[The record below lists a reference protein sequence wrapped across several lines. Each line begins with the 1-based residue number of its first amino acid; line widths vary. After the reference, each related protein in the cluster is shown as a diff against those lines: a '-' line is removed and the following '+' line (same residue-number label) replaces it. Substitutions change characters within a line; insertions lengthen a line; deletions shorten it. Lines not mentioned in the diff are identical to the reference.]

1 MRRKKKHITRITSR
15 AMPNLAQPPIVRH
28 ARDDV
33 GQHSL
38 LTDLSGLEQQDCRE
52 IARAEAVRLRPCFNM
67 MAARLAHDIDRL
79 DSILDN
85 DPMATDPF
93 TLGPI
98 DSADVLEH
106 IFNAVTR
113 HTGNVI
119 LSKPLIAPEST
130 LYFLEKYY
138 NQNNAIFSYYNI
150 ETEIDTHSYALSIM
164 RTAAT
169 ASASVSRPM
178 MTVDSLYMRHIASR
192 APQALYVA
200 MQNILDFVSHDMLH
214 HLTNVM
220 LSQNVARRRDNAPY
234 LEESDTLYAAYF
246 KKQAETN
253 QPPSYE
259 SWAVMGHARNMRLA
273 DDVVV
278 PQIAGQVNIF
288 YTELNRITDKM
299 SMATRQYFSAIP
311 LYALCRIYPLD
322 HPLIQSCLDRMPPPV
337 TVAPQ
342 LYNAAA
348 QNVAAAYY
356 AAGVI
361 NPDPKTRT
369 GHDQILLHLIN
380 ALPHIT
386 ALHAPLRGEQAHK
399 VAVARDRAAAF
410 DLRMLSTL
418 ARHI

>member
-1 MRRKKKHITRITSR
+1 MRRKKKHITRITSQTI
-15 AMPNLAQPPIVRH
+15 PDLAQPPIVRH

-38 LTDLSGLEQQDCRE
+38 LTDLSGLELQDCRA
-52 IARAEAVRLRPCFNM
+52 IARAEAIRLRPCFNM

-85 DPMATDPF
+85 DPIAATPLS
-93 TLGPI
+93 LGPI
-98 DSADVLEH
+98 DRADVLEH

-150 ETEIDTHSYALSIM
+150 KTEIDTHSYALSIM

-169 ASASVSRPM
+169 VAASVSRPM
-178 MTVDSLYMRHIASR
+178 MTVDPLYMRHIAPH
-192 APQALYVA
+192 APQAMYTA

-220 LSQNVARRRDNAPY
+220 LSQKIARRRDKAPY

-253 QPPSYE
+253 QPQSYE
-259 SWAVMGHARNMRLA
+259 SWAVMGHARNMRFA
-273 DDVVV
+273 EDVVV
-278 PQIAGQVNIF
+278 PRIAEQVNIF
-288 YTELNRITDKM
+288 YTELSRITDKM
-299 SMATRQYFSAIP
+299 SVATRQYFSAIP

-322 HPLIQSCLDRMPPPV
+322 HPLIQSCLDRMPPPATV
-337 TVAPQ
+337 TPQ
-342 LYNAAA
+342 IYNAYAKNTA
-348 QNVAAAYY
+348 DAYY

-361 NPDPKTRT
+361 NPDPKTGS
-369 GHDQILLHLIN
+369 GHDRILLHLIN
-380 ALPHIT
+380 ALPYIT
-386 ALHAPLRGEQAHK
+386 VLHAPLGGELAHK